1 MKKVE
6 LRQIIKEEIQKVLN
20 VNSFKLSNFL
30 RENEDNDLPPA
41 VKQALRDGG
50 YVKIES
56 GTDVQ
61 VGKRVL
67 GYNGYFGKIV
77 SIKDGNYK
85 IEDDAYGDKTS
96 VNRKKLEAQFLIEK

>member
-20 VNSFKLSNFL
+20 VNSL

-50 YVKIES
+50 YVKINS

-67 GYNGYFGKIV
+67 GYNGYFGEIASIKGGRYKIV
-77 SIKDGNYK
+77 
-85 IEDDAYGDKTS
+85 DDADGDKTF
-96 VNRKKLEAQFLIEK
+96 VNRKELEAQFLIEK

>member
-20 VNSFKLSNFL
+20 VNSL

-50 YVKIES
+50 YVKINS

-61 VGKRVL
+61 MGKRVL
-67 GYNGYFGKIV
+67 GYNGYFGEIASIKGGRYKIV
-77 SIKDGNYK
+77 
-85 IEDDAYGDKTS
+85 DDADGDKTF
-96 VNRKKLEAQFLIEK
+96 VNRKELEAQFLIEK

>member
-50 YVKIES
+50 YVKINSE
-56 GTDVQ
+56 TNVQ

-67 GYNGYFGKIV
+67 GYNGYFGEIASIKGGRYKIV
-77 SIKDGNYK
+77 
-85 IEDDAYGDKTS
+85 DDADGDKTF
-96 VNRKKLEAQFLIEK
+96 VDRKDLEAQFLIEK

>member
-6 LRQIIKEEIQKVLN
+6 LKQIIREEIQKVLN
-20 VNSFKLSNFL
+20 VNSL

-50 YVKIES
+50 YVKINS
-56 GTDVQ
+56 GTNVQ

-67 GYNGYFGKIV
+67 GYNGYFGEIASIKGGRYKIV
-77 SIKDGNYK
+77 
-85 IEDDAYGDKTS
+85 DDADGDETF
-96 VNRKKLEAQFLIEK
+96 VNRENLEARFLIKK